1 LGRTDAIEVVPFCVE
16 ELAALPDDEIDT
28 SDIPELDEEFWQK
41 AVLILPEGKERL
53 TLRLDHEIVD
63 FFKRGGRGYQTR
75 INAVLR
81 AYVKAQIAAD
91 ARRESIQ

>member
-1 LGRTDAIEVVPFCVE
+1 MPKFDHALTLE

-28 SDIPELDEEFWQK
+28 SDIPELDDEFWQK

-53 TLRLDHEIVD
+53 TLRLDREIVD

-81 AYVKAQIAAD
+81 AYVKAQTATG
-91 ARRESIQ
+91 ARR